1 MLKYF
6 STVHSQPDLTEHQ
19 TWLQHPYQK
28 EKRYFCITVLKEF
41 QLYNRHSAVI
51 KSRCNHQYCLVV
63 FTSFFSS
70 LYFPS
75 SYFPYGACSNSGT
88 NSVCTHASPQGS
100 CQEPCPAQC
109 SITLRQP
116 SPPSPPQVELFWC
129 HALSVGKQTSASWHQ
144 DTGTKTVQF
153 TTKHRSGKMQILFK
167 LKAYSDLSGMWKQGR
182 TITFFPLAL

>member
-63 FTSFFSS
+63 FTSFFFS

-116 SPPSPPQVELFWC
+116 SPPSPPPPPKLNCFGVMLYQLVNKPAPLGIKTLEPRPCSLQPNTGQARCRFCSSWRPIRTLAVC
-129 HALSVGKQTSASWHQ
+129 GSRVGQ
-144 DTGTKTVQF
+144 
-153 TTKHRSGKMQILFK
+153 
-167 LKAYSDLSGMWKQGR
+167 
-182 TITFFPLAL
+182 